1 MLVALTACQPS
12 SSPRGPIAAAF
23 PAPAAPCPSALAP
36 VDDTPQPPDV
46 EPPPAADAAI
56 YAPSTEQ
63 EASARKLAGSI
74 LVGGHAFDYLR
85 DLTDTY
91 GARLTGSPAYAL
103 AAAWAAESF
112 KRAGVDSVRFEE
124 VTIPHGWERR
134 DASARLVAPLDRA
147 LHVLPSPWSEP
158 TPPEGVRGEVY
169 VLTDFSTEAIRARSS
184 ALRGK
189 IVLASRDVYSTKGK
203 YSWPRIVAA
212 PAELKK
218 AGALAILMYSDLE
231 GQAMRV
237 SSGGTL
243 SRIDSP
249 IPRALIGQEDALL
262 LRRLSEK
269 GPVTITYANT
279 SPVTGPV
286 KVPEVIAEIR
296 GREKPD
302 EWVLVGAHLDSWDLA
317 TGAQDNGSGSA
328 EVLEAAR
335 AIRALGVP
343 SRRSI
348 RFALF
353 CGEEQGLY
361 GSESYVRAHAMELD
375 KGVLVLVSDGGA
387 GAPIGWD
394 LNGREDAKRAGRSYG
409 GVDDRKSEV
418 REPLSS
424 SVGHARQGEPCGAR
438 RGRGHHGRHRL
449 CSRRCAGE
457 VGAAKRPGGGTGEL
471 GEGGPPRAGPGTGLV
486 EVSAGRPSPFAPFGG
501 RPHGCHQD
509 CQCPA
514 EHFACAAATVAG
526 GGVEVFVQYLL
537 MS

>member
-1 MLVALTACQPS
+1 MRPLSRRAVLSAVTLVALAACQPS
-12 SSPRGPIAAAF
+12 PSPRGPIAAAF

-56 YAPSTEQ
+56 YATSTEQ
-63 EASARKLAGSI
+63 EAIARKLAGSI

-218 AGALAILMYSDLE
+218 AGALAILMYSGLE

-243 SRIDSP
+243 ARIDSP

-286 KVPEVIAEIR
+286 KVPEVLAEIR

-361 GSESYVRAHAMELD
+361 GSESYVRAHANELD

-394 LNGREDAKRAGRSYG
+394 LNGREDAKRRLQPLATSLLAGLG
-409 GVDDRKSEV
+409 GDKLDAEGMFCGSDDCSFMLRGVPTAGLMTERAKYESLYHLPSDTLDKVNRAALDAGAAIMAVTAYAVADAPV
-418 REPLSS
+418 RL
-424 SVGHARQGEPCGAR
+424 AR
-438 RGRGHHGRHRL
+438 RNDR
-449 CSRRCAGE
+449 
-457 VGAAKRPGGGTGEL
+457 
-471 GEGGPPRAGPGTGLV
+471 
-486 EVSAGRPSPFAPFGG
+486 
-501 RPHGCHQD
+501 
-509 CQCPA
+509 
-514 EHFACAAATVAG
+514 ATVRANLVKG
-526 GGVEVFVQYLL
+526 DLLEQVQAQG
-537 MS
+537 SWK